1 MKLREIRIR
10 KFRNLKDF
18 VIKFDEVPITVL
30 LGKNGAAKSNLIEFI
45 AHIFAE
51 LEMEVDRPKY
61 AYLLRY
67 ECRTKEIAI
76 DARYTDAEK
85 VSITIDG
92 EAITYSRFVKKP
104 RNQEESRGYE
114 DYLPTNI
121 FIYYSGLS
129 GRLSSVCD
137 EVKSRYERELRAASN
152 PRLRRLFFTDGRHSS
167 LILFAYL
174 ADQRVQAK
182 SFLKDRL
189 GIEGLESATL
199 KLSRSMV
206 GSRVNKLVT
215 SGPEPDFWN
224 AGGEVLNTLRWLN
237 ENSIPLRHKE
247 EVELSKRTRKV
258 VSEKRID
265 LKAIYFHFNQVFP
278 LHELIPDL
286 EAPEKGKRRF
296 TGKTSRPFEKPQFLN
311 SKDLFKRLD
320 DLHLT
325 GYRVEI
331 NFNLKLGGV
340 PEAVSL
346 THLSEG
352 EQQLLTVIGLLR
364 FTKDNDTL
372 FLLDEPDTHLN
383 PQWSYEYKG
392 ILEETMG
399 FKDGGADET
408 NSQILMASH
417 DPVMI
422 ADMNKES
429 IRLMERKTRKN
440 EKAISDE
447 AEVFIEASTPSE
459 NPHDLGIARILR
471 ELQGIPDLL
480 GPEKLAKLEEKR
492 KLAFSD
498 ETLSPEQEQRLLE
511 LAIETQDIDL
521 TTYIEDPLYTHF
533 VNEVMN
539 HEDYASLRRHFSS
552 DSMFHRLKAVSE
564 KARDSLL
571 AKATSRI
578 TK

>member
-67 ECRTKEIAI
+67 ECRTKEIEI

-85 VSITIDG
+85 VTITVDG
-92 EAITYSRFVKKP
+92 EIITYSRFVRKP
-104 RNQEESRGYE
+104 RNQKETREYE

-137 EVKSRYERELRAASN
+137 EVKSRYERDLRAASN
-152 PRLRRLFFTDGRHSS
+152 PRLRRLFFTDGRHSP
-167 LILFAYL
+167 LILFAFL
-174 ADQRVQAK
+174 ADQTIQAK

-199 KLSRSMV
+199 KLSQHV
-206 GSRVNKLVT
+206 GSRVSEQVT
-215 SGPEPDFWN
+215 SRPEPDFWN

-247 EVELSKRTRKV
+247 EVEPSKRTRQA

-265 LKAIYFHFNQVFP
+265 LRSIYFHFNRMFP
-278 LHELIPDL
+278 LHELIPNL
-286 EAPEKGKRRF
+286 EAPEKRKPPF
-296 TGKTSRPFEKPQFLN
+296 TGNTSRSFEKPEFLN

-320 DLHLT
+320 DLHLI

-331 NFNLKLGGV
+331 SFDLKLAGV
-340 PEAVSL
+340 PETVSL

-399 FKDGGADET
+399 FKNGGADET

-440 EKAISDE
+440 EQAISDE
-447 AEVFIEASTPSE
+447 AEVFIEVSTPSE

-471 ELQGIPDLL
+471 ELQGLPDIL

-492 KLAFSD
+492 KLAFS
-498 ETLSPEQEQRLLE
+498 EEVLTPEQEKRLLE
-511 LAIETQDIDL
+511 LAMETQDVDL

-533 VNEVMN
+533 VNEVVN
-539 HEDYASLRRHFSS
+539 HEDYAALKRHFSS
-552 DSMFHRLKAVSE
+552 DSKFVRLKAVSE
-564 KARDSLL
+564 KVRDSLL
-571 AKATSRI
+571 NRTKSRV
-578 TK
+578 TR